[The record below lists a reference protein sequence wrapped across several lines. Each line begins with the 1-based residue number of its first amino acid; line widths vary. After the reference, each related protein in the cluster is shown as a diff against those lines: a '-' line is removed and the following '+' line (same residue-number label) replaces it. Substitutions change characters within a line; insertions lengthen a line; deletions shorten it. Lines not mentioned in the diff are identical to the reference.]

1 MWVFDPTARRQLSHP
16 SQEKSK
22 KLKSTESKIL
32 ELLLLN
38 QGNVVT
44 KECILQEVWGERI
57 VSASSITQAIAQIRL
72 ALGDNGKE
80 QHYIKTVPKQGY
92 MLVVDRITFLQHNLS
107 AGEGESNVT
116 IAFSE
121 NSKKNKQHP
130 KRSSF
135 KAVNLL
141 SLNVLTQC
149 VLTACLSIGIFL
161 ISYWLITFYFHSQ
174 SITTKQWV
182 SSEVAGISYY
192 YESSPSGTKLFESI
206 SGAYQSNISKIFLSK
221 NPEQIYISC
230 IYKTENFSEIRSA
243 NLSFSHR
250 YTTQNIK
257 EAIREQ
263 CH

>member
-22 KLKSTESKIL
+22 KLKSTESKVL

-57 VSASSITQAIAQIRL
+57 VSASSITQSIAQIRL

-92 MLVVDRITFLQHNLS
+92 MLVADRITFSQLNLS
-107 AGEGESNVT
+107 AGDSNVT
-116 IAFSE
+116 IDVNE
-121 NSKKNKQHP
+121 NSKQNKLQS
-130 KRSSF
+130 KRSSL
-135 KAVNLL
+135 KAVKLP
-141 SLNVLTQC
+141 SLNMLIQG
-149 VLTACLSIGIFL
+149 VLTACLSIGIIS
-161 ISYWLITFYFHSQ
+161 ISYWLLTFYFHSQ

>member
-22 KLKSTESKIL
+22 KLKSTESKVL

-57 VSASSITQAIAQIRL
+57 VSASSITQSIAQIRL

-92 MLVVDRITFLQHNLS
+92 MLVADRITFSQLNLS
-107 AGEGESNVT
+107 AGDSNVT
-116 IAFSE
+116 IDVNE
-121 NSKKNKQHP
+121 NSKQNKLQS
-130 KRSSF
+130 KRSSL
-135 KAVNLL
+135 KAVKLP
-141 SLNVLTQC
+141 SLNMLIQG
-149 VLTACLSIGIFL
+149 VLTACLSIGIIS
-161 ISYWLITFYFHSQ
+161 ISYWLLTIYLHSLN
-174 SITTKQWV
+174 INTKQWV